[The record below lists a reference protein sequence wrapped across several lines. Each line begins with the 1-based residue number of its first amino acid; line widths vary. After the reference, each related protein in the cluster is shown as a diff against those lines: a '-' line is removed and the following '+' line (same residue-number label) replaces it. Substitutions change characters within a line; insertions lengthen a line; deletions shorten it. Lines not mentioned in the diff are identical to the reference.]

1 MCSGEQKAAR
11 GKAKAAA
18 ADLRAMKLPEAARK
32 VESGI
37 EKTLTYSDFPT
48 EHWIKIGTNN
58 AIKRSDPQ
66 HSRFSAA
73 RSDIGRD
80 PSRFQWLS
88 GSG

>member
-1 MCSGEQKAAR
+1 MCSGEQNAAR

-48 EHWIKIGTNN
+48 VHWIKIGTNN
-58 AIKRSDPQ
+58 AIKWLNREIRRRTRSCGC
-66 HSRFSAA
+66 FS
-73 RSDIGRD
+73 
-80 PSRFQWLS
+80 
-88 GSG
+88 